1 MCLTIF
7 SKEFL
12 IYKID
17 ENEEQCIYKKNY
29 LNEKQNICK
38 GIQLINNE
46 ILLISY
52 NNKISQF
59 SLNKISKIDFK
70 MNESFHNDLK
80 FKNVFDF
87 KNEEEVIILY
97 SANSKSD
104 YYLGFYNYIKKKFII
119 SVKLDGFKFANNSIC
134 QIDENL
140 VCVSCKL
147 YLHIISTK
155 EHKLIKIINFSE
167 YNLNLYSCCQFEKY
181 YIIIGDNKGF
191 IHEFFY
197 FNNKIM

>member
-1 MCLTIF
+1 MCSTIF

-46 ILLISY
+46 ILLISF

-59 SLNKISKIDFK
+59 SLKNISKLDFK
-70 MNESFHNDLK
+70 MKESFHNELK

-97 SANSKSD
+97 NVNSKSN
-104 YYLGFYNYIKKKFII
+104 YYLGFYNYIKKNSLIQ
-119 SVKLDGFKFANNSIC
+119 FK
-134 QIDENL
+134 
-140 VCVSCKL
+140 
-147 YLHIISTK
+147 
-155 EHKLIKIINFSE
+155 
-167 YNLNLYSCCQFEKY
+167 
-181 YIIIGDNKGF
+181 
-191 IHEFFY
+191 
-197 FNNKIM
+197 